1 MNKIKGFFTVAGFLF
16 TVLLH
21 GQTDTLHIT
30 KGFSNYHQA
39 ADSLIAR
46 LIASKPGNIEDFL
59 LSKSLF
65 IKGVRQR
72 DTTTP
77 ENFITGTYFGYQAR
91 TRKSFKKLYKKIRNK
106 PFYLKTAKRDSIYLY
121 ANTGD
126 PSLHRVE
133 VYFKRKKE
141 HYYIKFQLWNINGTW
156 YFYDKFLL
164 EREQ

>member
-1 MNKIKGFFTVAGFLF
+1 MNKIKGFLTVALCLF
-16 TVLLH
+16 ATLLH
-21 GQTDTLHIT
+21 GQTDTLSPT
-30 KGFSNYHQA
+30 KGFLNYREA
-39 ADSLIAR
+39 SDSLVAR
-46 LIASKPGNIEDFL
+46 LTASKPGNIEDFL
-59 LSKSLF
+59 LSKTLF

-77 ENFITGTYFGYQAR
+77 ENFITGTYFGYQTR
-91 TRKSFKKLYKKIRNK
+91 TRKSFKKLYKKIRSK
-106 PFYLKTAKRDSIYLY
+106 PFYIKTAKRDSVYLY

-133 VYFKRKKE
+133 VYLKRKKE

-164 EREQ
+164 EKEQ